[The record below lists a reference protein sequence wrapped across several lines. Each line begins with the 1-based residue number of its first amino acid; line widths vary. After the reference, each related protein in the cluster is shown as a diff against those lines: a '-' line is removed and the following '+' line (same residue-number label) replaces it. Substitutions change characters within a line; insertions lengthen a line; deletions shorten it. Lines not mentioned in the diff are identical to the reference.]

1 MKKCRRAMLKKIQM
15 PEGKAPLAL
24 FYVVMAYRFVET
36 NKTAQLRTAG
46 FAMSAK
52 DLANETGKGKQ
63 SVEPCPR

>member
-1 MKKCRRAMLKKIQM
+1 
-15 PEGKAPLAL
+15 
-24 FYVVMAYRFVET
+24 
-36 NKTAQLRTAG
+36 LRTAG